1 MCQTFTP
8 PPGSML
14 LDGHLV
20 CSMTVTQDGG
30 RLYVSR
36 VDAPTVLVDRVELAD
51 RIEVSNGD

>member
-1 MCQTFTP
+1 MRQTFTP

-20 CSMTVTQDGG
+20 CSMTVTQDGE

-36 VDAPTVLVDRVELAD
+36 VDASTVLVDRDELAE
-51 RIEVSNGD
+51 RVEVIAA

>member
-1 MCQTFTP
+1 MRQMFTP

-14 LDGHLV
+14 LDGHPV
-20 CSMTVTQDGG
+20 TSMTVTQDGD

-36 VDAPTVLVDRVELAD
+36 VDASTVLVDRVELAD